1 MMKLKNGK
9 LVPWL
14 IIAGGAACSLAGSLV
29 WAQSDTAAD
38 PVAEYRAM
46 FGDDNPAALWITR
59 GQGVWQDV
67 RGSKHVSLAKSCD
80 LGMGPGV
87 IKGAYAHLPRYFK
100 DTGRVQDLDSRLL
113 TCMVDGQGMDQAA
126 ILKNKFGDG
135 DRKSDLEALAAYIVD
150 ASSGVPISLPLEH
163 PQEKR
168 AYELGKAIFFYRAGT
183 HDFSC
188 ASCHGQPGK
197 RIRLQQLPDLATA
210 GKDARDTYAAWPA
223 YRISQGELRTME
235 WRIGD
240 CFRQQRLPELK
251 YGSEAA
257 IDLTMFLA
265 KNAEGAKMAAPGL
278 KR

>member
-1 MMKLKNGK
+1 MKAISRQLMW
-9 LVPWL
+9 WL
-14 IIAGGAACSLAGSLV
+14 AIGGVAASSLAGSLV
-29 WAQSDTAAD
+29 WAQSDTGSD

-46 FGDDNPAALWITR
+46 FGNDNPAALWVTR
-59 GQGVWQDV
+59 GQGLWQEV
-67 RGSKHVSLAKSCD
+67 RGPKHVALATTCD
-80 LGMGPGV
+80 LGMGKGIV
-87 IKGAYAHLPRYFK
+87 KGAYAHLPRYFA
-100 DTGRVQDLDSRLL
+100 DTRKVQDLDTRLL
-113 TCMVDGQGMDQAA
+113 TCMVKGQGLDQAA
-126 ILKNKFGDG
+126 ILKNRFGDG
-135 DRKSDLEALAAYIVD
+135 DRKSDLEALAAYVVD
-150 ASSGVPISLPLEH
+150 ASNGVPISLPLEH

-168 AYELGKAIFFYRAGT
+168 AYELGKAIFFYRGGT

-188 ASCHGQPGK
+188 ASCHGQKGK

-210 GKDARDTYAAWPA
+210 NEDARATYTAWPA
-223 YRISQGELRTME
+223 YRVSQGEVRTME

-265 KNAEGAKMAAPGL
+265 KNAEGGKMAAPGL